1 MNAVHLDWRDGPT
14 APAGSPGTP
23 FARVISIVVHA
34 AAVFALTR
42 IPVVRQT
49 IVETFE
55 EPRLVFV
62 APTPSMTPPA
72 PVVRPH
78 PAPQMR
84 APKPKS
90 ELEQAPAI
98 EPPGRTEAAVQAL
111 PLFALPTADV
121 SAVGSALVVDAPAFT
136 APASVS
142 QRGGGGAAATAAAG
156 HGAGGTDAVESQ
168 PVSPP
173 VFDAAY
179 LNNPRPAYPE
189 AAVRRGVTGIVLLRV
204 LVSIEGRAE
213 TVEVE
218 RSSGSR
224 LLDEA
229 AIATVKSSWRFV
241 AAKRGGTPV
250 AATVIVPI
258 KFELSAR

>member
-14 APAGSPGTP
+14 TPPASPGTP

-62 APTPSMTPPA
+62 APSPSMTPPS
-72 PVVRPH
+72 PIVRPD
-78 PAPQMR
+78 PASQMR

-90 ELEQAPAI
+90 EQEPAPAL
-98 EPPGRTEAAVQAL
+98 EPPVRTEAEVQAL
-111 PLFALPTADV
+111 PQFVLPTADV
-121 SAVGSALVVDAPAFT
+121 SAIGSALLVDAPAFT
-136 APASVS
+136 APATVS
-142 QRGGGGAAATAAAG
+142 QRGGGAAATAAAG
-156 HGAGGTDAVESQ
+156 HGTGGTDAVESQ
-168 PVSPP
+168 AVSPP

-189 AAVRRGVTGIVLLRV
+189 AAVRRGVTGVVLLRV
-204 LVSIEGRAE
+204 LVSVEGRAE
-213 TVEVE
+213 SVEVE
-218 RSSGSR
+218 RTSGSK

-241 AAKRGGTPV
+241 AAKRGGLPV

-258 KFELSAR
+258 KFELNAR